1 MSSSFTNQVLAQIE
15 LWTKA
20 DQYKNDVYVLP
31 KHLDEKVA
39 RLHLDK
45 LGVKLT
51 TLSDKQANYIGV
63 SPEGPF
69 KPDHYRY

>member
-1 MSSSFTNQVLAQIE
+1 
-15 LWTKA
+15 
-20 DQYKNDVYVLP
+20 
-31 KHLDEKVA
+31 
-39 RLHLDK
+39 
-45 LGVKLT
+45 VKLT